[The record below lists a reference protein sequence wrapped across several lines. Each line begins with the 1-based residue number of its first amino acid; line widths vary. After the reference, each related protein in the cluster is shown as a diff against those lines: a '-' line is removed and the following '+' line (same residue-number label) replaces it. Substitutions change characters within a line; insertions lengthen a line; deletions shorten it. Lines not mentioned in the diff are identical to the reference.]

1 MQEIP
6 GKKIAQELIAQLK
19 KLPPPGK
26 ILAAVLVGDDTDS
39 QNFLREKEKV
49 GRQLGVRFKRYNLS
63 GDWSQDKLRHE
74 VGHIALQNS
83 VGGLLVQLPLPNK
96 ANPYY
101 VLNAV
106 PREKDV
112 DVLGERA
119 LGAYYAG
126 RNLVLPPA
134 VATIE
139 EVLKAVDFNLAGKS
153 VAVVGPGLLI
163 GKPAS
168 LWLLGKVGNLS
179 VVDTGGDYSPLQ
191 AADLVICGSGAAGTV
206 KPAMLKDG
214 AGLIDFG
221 YGRNTAGKLIGDFAS
236 DQLTDEDRKRLA
248 FYTPT
253 PGGTGPILI
262 AELFNNFF
270 KLTARATQ

>member
-1 MQEIP
+1 MQEVSGKEIAKKIKSGLKELPHP
-6 GKKIAQELIAQLK
+6 GKT
-19 KLPPPGK
+19 
-26 ILAAVLVGDDTDS
+26 LAAVLVGDDIDS
-39 QNFLREKEKV
+39 QNFLKEKEKV
-49 GRQLGVRFKRYNLS
+49 GVQLGVRFRRYNLP
-63 GDWSQDKLRHE
+63 GDWSLDKLRHE
-74 VGHIALQNS
+74 VGRIALQNS

-96 ANPYY
+96 VNPYY
-101 VLNAV
+101 VLNVV

-119 LGAYYAG
+119 LGAYYSG
-126 RNLVLPPA
+126 RNPVMPPA

-139 EVLKAVDFNLAGKS
+139 EILDTVGFDISGKK

-168 LWLLGKVGNLS
+168 IWFLGKVSNLF
-179 VVDTGGDYSPLQ
+179 VVDTGGDYSPLKI
-191 AADLVICGSGAAGTV
+191 ADLVICGSGVAGII
-206 KPAMLKDG
+206 KPGMLKDG

-221 YGRNTAGKLIGDFAS
+221 YGRNAAGKLVGDFAA
-236 DQLTDEDRKRLA
+236 DELTDKDKERLA

-262 AELFNNFF
+262 AELFRNFF
-270 KLTARATQ
+270 KLTTKPN